1 VPRGRTKEGAA
12 LGQATSLGV
21 PAGSNASVRI
31 EVSGGHPPTVSLTL
45 MDARLASRRCSHA
58 PRGMIP
64 PLQVPKDRA
73 AGNER
78 RLAWLL
84 YMSLLAGS
92 IAYGASLVSLALEK
106 RASGDVAASI
116 R

>member
-1 VPRGRTKEGAA
+1 
-12 LGQATSLGV
+12 
-21 PAGSNASVRI
+21 
-31 EVSGGHPPTVSLTL
+31 
-45 MDARLASRRCSHA
+45 
-58 PRGMIP
+58 MIP